1 MSGPKVVRIVTREEI
16 IAICEGHLAQLE
28 AAAAQWKRVCE
39 RNSVIDDNDVA
50 QVHARVEAMQALLA
64 SEKFEELQKRV
75 PAEIAF
81 LNADVEKRVQR
92 AADEAVSARKRAQR
106 SLAAARSVAAALRD
120 RGLDVPPALSD
131 PGAAPAEE
139 LQAAFV
145 AAFAALSPRDEQQL
159 SRQQIDLAAAL
170 GAGEERRTFASWLEG
185 QTPALQD
192 PLDERLEHAISE
204 LAALQPA
211 AAEPFRE
218 RASELEGTQSS
229 QKALLVDSLMLD
241 IAEARRLAFERHSV
255 IGKIEAVA
263 AQLRQLGGD
272 TNLVALED
280 SYLETADLRHLHSVL
295 ATVESGLARLQKKR
309 AAEAGRQ
316 ALLEGLSKLGY
327 DVRQGMET
335 AWVRNG
341 SIVLESPSHQGYG
354 VEVGGDPSG
363 MVQLRTVRFGGS
375 DLPNAEADKT
385 AETEFCSSFDKLRD
399 GIAGAGGDIAIVRA
413 LGVGTTP
420 VKRVSAP
427 TAEVA
432 TDAPQRANVSTKSV

>member
-39 RNSVIDDNDVA
+39 RNSVIDDSDVA

-92 AADEAVSARKRAQR
+92 AADEAVSARKRVQR

-120 RGLDVPPALSD
+120 RGLDVPLALSD
-131 PGAAPAEE
+131 PAAAPAEE
-139 LQAAFV
+139 LQAAF
-145 AAFAALSPRDEQQL
+145 ATAFAALSPRDEQQL
-159 SRQQIDLAAAL
+159 SHQQIDLAAAL
-170 GAGEERRTFASWLEG
+170 GAGEERRTFASWLES
-185 QTPALQD
+185 QTPTLQD
-192 PLDERLEHAISE
+192 SLDERLEHAISE

-241 IAEARRLAFERHSV
+241 IAEARRLASERHSV
-255 IGKIEAVA
+255 ICKIKAVA
-263 AQLRQLGGD
+263 ARLRQSGGD
-272 TNLVALED
+272 PNQVALED
-280 SYLETADLRHLHSVL
+280 SYLESADLRDLHSVL
-295 ATVESGLARLQKKR
+295 GTAEAGLARLQKER

-316 ALLEGLSKLGY
+316 ALLEGSPSSATMFDKAWRLPGY
-327 DVRQGMET
+327 ET
-335 AWVRNG
+335 A
-341 SIVLESPSHQGYG
+341 
-354 VEVGGDPSG
+354 
-363 MVQLRTVRFGGS
+363 
-375 DLPNAEADKT
+375 A
-385 AETEFCSSFDKLRD
+385 
-399 GIAGAGGDIAIVRA
+399 
-413 LGVGTTP
+413 
-420 VKRVSAP
+420 
-427 TAEVA
+427 
-432 TDAPQRANVSTKSV
+432 